1 MAADW
6 TVNIIQ
12 TKSGASF
19 VVDWPGAQQG
29 QPLNASEDDIVSWY
43 NQTNDPHQPW
53 QTDATFTK
61 EVADGDLTPS
71 IPPGQPS
78 DNYSCVMPSATPV
91 SKWTVYYHC
100 KNHPNNPLERG
111 TIIVKALA
119 QEAVNIL
126 DVAAGT
132 TFSPQARGAN
142 SGDPVN
148 WNNLSKAAHQPWQT
162 DQNYKPLAQSSL
174 SDVIQP
180 GASSLV
186 YFVNPPQSNPKA
198 TAWTVYY
205 YCKLHPNATSERGT
219 IVVPPPPKNS

>member
-1 MAADW
+1 MADW
-6 TVNIIQ
+6 SVNIIQ
-12 TKSGASF
+12 TASGASF
-19 VVDWPGAQQG
+19 VVDYPGAKQG
-29 QPLNASEDDIVSWY
+29 QPLNATEDDIVSWY
-43 NQTNDPHQPW
+43 NQTNNEHQPW
-53 QTDATFTK
+53 QCTSSTYNPAGGSALVDA
-61 EVADGDLTPS
+61 
-71 IPPGQPS
+71 IPAGQPS

-91 SKWTVYYHC
+91 AKWTVYYCC

-126 DVAAGT
+126 DKATGT
-132 TFSPQARGAN
+132 VFSPQPRGAN

-148 WNNLSKAAHQPWQT
+148 WNNLSKLAHQPWQT
-162 DQNYKPLAQSSL
+162 DSQYNPVPNGQL
-174 SDVIQP
+174 SDPIQP
-180 GASSLV
+180 GDSSLV

-219 IVVPPPPKNS
+219 IVVPPPPPPK